1 MEWIK
6 IYSFETQY
14 QAELTKGL
22 LEQNGVKSVV
32 VNAKDSLF
40 LLGEYEL
47 YVQQNDEKKAAA
59 IVDEYKGLTKIDSF
73 IMRGPI
79 ERLKD
84 VLEDAGIAAVVKT
97 TKNPRYVLDNYE
109 LYVNNE
115 DVKEALPYLTGEK
128 LNGWQLIK
136 TCFRTRQVRFR
147 VELLNE
153 VQIPC
158 IVIKK
163 RDVNFMKQEINI
175 YVKNEDA
182 DKARSILSNLNGWV
196 KIQEFEDIKTA
207 EINETQ
213 LGKNGYRCII
223 EKNSGK
229 YALFVEEDQKDD
241 AISVINSLKSWKL
254 LESYTDTLEADY
266 AAALLENSGIKA
278 VTVVRTDLNLMVD
291 VDLYVEEFKLDE
303 AAQILKSLSTTQDE

>member
-6 IYSFETQY
+6 IYSFDSQY

-32 VNAKDSLF
+32 INAKDSLF
-40 LLGEYEL
+40 LIGEYEL
-47 YVQQNDEKKAAA
+47 YVQQEDEKKAGA

-73 IMRGPI
+73 IMRGPV

-84 VLEDAGIAAVVKT
+84 VLEDADIPSVIKT
-97 TKNPRYVLDNYE
+97 VKNPRYVLDNYE

-115 DVKEALPYLTGEK
+115 DVQVALPYITGEK
-128 LNGWQLIK
+128 LEGWLPVK
-136 TCFRTRQVRFR
+136 TCFRTRQARFR

-158 IVIKK
+158 IVVKK

-182 DKARSILSNLNGWV
+182 DKARNTLQELKGWTL
-196 KIQEFEDIKTA
+196 IQEFETVNAA
-207 EINETQ
+207 EINETH
-213 LGKNGYRCII
+213 LGKQGLRGII
-223 EKNSGK
+223 EKKGGK
-229 YALFVEEDQKDD
+229 FALFVEDFNKEEAVLIIEAQKP
-241 AISVINSLKSWKL
+241 WKL
-254 LESYTDTLEADY
+254 LETYTDSMEADY
-266 AAALLENSGIKA
+266 AAALLENSGIEA
-278 VTVVRTDLNLMVD
+278 VTVARTDLNLMVD
-291 VDLYVEEFKLDE
+291 IDLYVEEFKLDE
-303 AAQILKSLSTTQDE
+303 AAEILKNISVTENE